1 MARYNKCLQSDAAD
15 AAPLKQALCVNR
27 PMSLRGWFGEKKT
40 TFSMWLAL
48 DKNVYRR
55 FHDLIIPSKNGST
68 QIDHLLVS
76 PYGLFIVETKNKKG
90 WIFGSGDQPKWTQ
103 SIYGRKYSFQNPLR
117 QTFRQKKVLSKYLGV
132 DESNIQTVVFF
143 VGDCKFK
150 THLPENVL
158 NSRLGKYIKQFKIQV
173 LDPLEV
179 ERIVVQ
185 LNRHDLDSTLTN
197 RDHIRSLKERHNST
211 TVCPKCG
218 SNLVERTA
226 RKGPNA
232 GNKFLGCENY
242 PKCRF
247 TRNA

>member
-1 MARYNKCLQSDAAD
+1 
-15 AAPLKQALCVNR
+15 
-27 PMSLRGWFGEKKT
+27 MSLRGWLGEKKT
-40 TFSMWLAL
+40 TFIMWLSL

-55 FHDLIIPSKNGST
+55 FHDLIIPSKNGTT

-103 SIYGRKYSFQNPLR
+103 SIYGKKYTFQNPLH
-117 QTFRQKKVLSKYLGV
+117 QTFRQKKVLSDFLSV
-132 DESNIQTVVFF
+132 DESMIQTVVFF
-143 VGDCKFK
+143 VGNCNFK
-150 THLPENVL
+150 TRLPENVL
-158 NSRLGKYIKQFKIQV
+158 NSRLGKYIKQFKRPVIE
-173 LDPLEV
+173 LLEI

-185 LNRHDLDSTLTN
+185 LNKHQLESSITN
-197 RDHIRSLKERHNST
+197 RDHIRSLRERHSSI

-218 SNLVERTA
+218 SKLVERTA
-226 RKGPNA
+226 RKGPNT

-242 PKCRF
+242 PRCRF